1 MKFIKSKKGIAL
13 LATLVVAAV
22 AAVGAYAYFTSTG
35 TGSGS
40 ASVGTS
46 TTWAVTT
53 DPAVLTNGP
62 LTPGGPTE
70 TVAYHVKN
78 NSTGFQKLQAVA
90 ISVANANGT
99 DWTSVAGCS
108 KSDFKIDAA
117 AAGATQTDTPAVDLA
132 PGAQYDGSITI
143 QMVDTGSNQ
152 DGCKGATVPL
162 YLSAS

>member
-1 MKFIKSKKGIAL
+1 MSLFKNKKIIAL
-13 LATLVVAAV
+13 ILGTAVAAV
-22 AAVGAYAYFTSTG
+22 LAVGAYAYFTSTG

-53 DPAVLTNGP
+53 LSATGGP

-70 TVAYHVKN
+70 SITYKVKN
-78 NSTGFQKLQAVA
+78 NSTGAQNLANVA
-90 ISVANANGT
+90 ISIANSDGT
-99 DWTSVAGCS
+99 AWTAVSGCS
-108 KSDFKIDAA
+108 KNDFSIDGA
-117 AAGATQTDTPAVDLA
+117 AAGALYNDTAQAADLA
-132 PGAQYDGSITI
+132 PGATATGSITL
-143 QMVDTGSNQ
+143 QMVDSGSNQ